1 MLILG
6 LTLLLTVI
14 GVAVMPCWRY
24 SARWGYGPGI
34 GAGILLVCMG
44 IFTAGTRALP
54 SDALAER
61 FAARP
66 RAEIKV
72 KASSV
77 APASLPHARLGIAGT
92 GAVVS
97 AE

>member
-6 LTLLLTVI
+6 FTLLLTVI
-14 GVAVMPCWRY
+14 GIAVMPCWRY

-44 IFTAGTRALP
+44 VFTAGGRAGP

-72 KASSV
+72 EASSV
-77 APASLPHARLGIAGT
+77 ALAPLPHARLGIVGT
-92 GAVVS
+92 SAVVS